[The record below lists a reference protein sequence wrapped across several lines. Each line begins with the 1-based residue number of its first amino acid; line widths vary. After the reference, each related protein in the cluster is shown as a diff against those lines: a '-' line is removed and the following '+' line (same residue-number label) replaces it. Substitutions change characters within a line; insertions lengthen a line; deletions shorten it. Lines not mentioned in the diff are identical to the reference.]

1 MIRRPPRSTLFP
13 YTTLF
18 RSSPRPDSEANL
30 AQTKIG
36 SKLRSTTKDQGIS
49 WLSIVENK
57 DACDLLRVTTALFEV
72 PRFSVDSQPD
82 KAIRRNLSR
91 VRPDRRMQHVGR
103 RGQWTEPSIRVR

>member
-57 DACDLLRVTTALFEV
+57 DACDLLRVTTRSEEHTSEL
-72 PRFSVDSQPD
+72 Q
-82 KAIRRNLSR
+82 SR
-91 VRPDRRMQHVGR
+91 LHLVCRLLLEKKKKENDDVVVRWD
-103 RGQWTEPSIRVR
+103 